1 MGGLKG
7 LCYTFHNKNLPH
19 TQIAFSRSFLPTR
32 ANFLSSSKQIM
43 SSDNDAPLFDDPI
56 LQTSFTILKFIFAM
70 SPLILLGLTI
80 YSGISDPEEEELRR
94 KKKTD
99 FQLAGHDS

>member
-1 MGGLKG
+1 MKGLKG

-32 ANFLSSSKQIM
+32 ANLSSSKQIM